1 MLFQLAVELGGDVSR
16 LDSMLARLD
25 RHGDG
30 NINRSELAAS
40 LARMAQLSPHE
51 VADAVQVRSNVP
63 SNMPSNVPFNFVCSC
78 SAAPVRLRSMPH

>member
-51 VADAVQVRSNVP
+51 VADAVKSYSTRRVQQS
-63 SNMPSNVPFNFVCSC
+63 SC
-78 SAAPVRLRSMPH
+78 STVK